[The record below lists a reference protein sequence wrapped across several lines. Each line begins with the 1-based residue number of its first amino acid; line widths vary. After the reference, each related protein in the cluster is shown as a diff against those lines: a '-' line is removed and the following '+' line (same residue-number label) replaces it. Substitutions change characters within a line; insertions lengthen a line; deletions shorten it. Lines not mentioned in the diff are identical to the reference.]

1 MISRISEEL
10 NDLSRL
16 AEVNDV
22 FQEYAIRWLLY
33 AVHQDVLDV
42 LAMVVAEL
50 GLRKPP
56 PSYAGLADVLYER
69 GLISDEVRELIKGVA
84 VNRNMLAHAYRS
96 FSRDELLG
104 LRAWFLG
111 IYPLW

>member
-1 MISRISEEL
+1 M
-10 NDLSRL
+10 
-16 AEVNDV
+16 
-22 FQEYAIRWLLY
+22 
-33 AVHQDVLDV
+33 
-42 LAMVVAEL
+42 
-50 GLRKPP
+50 
-56 PSYAGLADVLYER
+56 ADVLYER